1 MKAVM
6 MKKTAVVLA
15 ILASA
20 MFSNAAMAQQQ
31 SPWMVRVRALNLD
44 PDKKSDPVGGVGAR
58 DRVTVDSKTFPELDI
73 SYFFTPN
80 IAAELILT
88 YPQKHDVRLDG
99 NKIGTLKH
107 LPPTLLAQYHFMP
120 AKSFDPYLGV
130 GINYTSI
137 TNVHLLNDTAGLD
150 HSSVGYALQAGIDFN
165 IDKNWSINLDVKKL
179 RLRTDLTLGGVKV
192 SNLQVDPLLVAVGV
206 GYRF

>member
-6 MKKTAVVLA
+6 MKKSAVVLA

-20 MFSNAAMAQQQ
+20 LFSNAAMAQQQ

-58 DRVTVDSKTFPELDI
+58 DRVTVDSKTFPEFDI

-137 TNVHLLNDTAGLD
+137 TSVHLLNDTAGLD
-150 HSSVGYALQAGIDFN
+150 HSSVGYALQAGVDFN
-165 IDKNWSINLDVKKL
+165 LDKNWSINFDVKKL

>member
-1 MKAVM
+1 

>member
-1 MKAVM
+1 

-58 DRVTVDSKTFPELDI
+58 DRVTVDSKTFPEFDI

-137 TNVHLLNDTAGLD
+137 TDVHLLNDTAGLD
-150 HSSVGYALQAGIDFN
+150 HSSVGYALQAGVDFN
-165 IDKNWSINLDVKKL
+165 LDKNWSINLDVKKL